1 MEKFQKTQLD
11 FFKTQLDFFKTQDF
25 FQNSGQNFIKTQIN
39 EKSKSSGEVK
49 CVQKKPAFTQKF

>member
-39 EKSKSSGEVK
+39 EKSKSSAIVK
-49 CVQKKPAFTQKF
+49 CVQKSL

>member
-39 EKSKSSGEVK
+39 KKSKGTYCSAILKGLPTRCTE
-49 CVQKKPAFTQKF
+49 F